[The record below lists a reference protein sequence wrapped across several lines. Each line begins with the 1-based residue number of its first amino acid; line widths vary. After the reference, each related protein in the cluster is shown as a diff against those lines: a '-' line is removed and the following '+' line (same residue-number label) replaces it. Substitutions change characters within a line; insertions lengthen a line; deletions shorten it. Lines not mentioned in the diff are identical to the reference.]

1 MKAIRIRAYGGPEV
15 LSREDI
21 ATPAPGDG
29 EVLVRIEAAGVNF
42 IDVYHRTG
50 LYPLS
55 LPFTPGVEGAG
66 VVEAVGSSVTE
77 VRGGDRV
84 AYVMQPGAYAE
95 YAVVPAWRLVPIPD
109 SLDTRSAAAA
119 LLQGLTAHYLTQST
133 VPLER
138 GDTALVHA
146 AAGGV
151 GLLLVQVAK
160 RLGATVIG
168 TVSTEE
174 KARLAREAGA
184 DHVIV
189 YTESDFEEEV
199 KGITGGRGVDVVYDS
214 VGAATFEGS
223 LNCLRPRGT
232 LVLFGQSS
240 GPVPA
245 FELSHLASKGSLFIT
260 RPALAHYVADRAELL
275 RRAQSVFE
283 WIAAGTLKLRIHKT
297 YPLEAAPEAHRDLEG
312 RRTAG
317 KLLLVP

>member
-1 MKAIRIRAYGGPEV
+1 MKAIRVHAYGGPEV

-21 ATPAPGDG
+21 PTPAPGDG

-55 LPFTPGVEGAG
+55 LPFTPGVEAAG
-66 VVEAVGSSVTE
+66 VVETVASGLAQ
-77 VRGGDRV
+77 VREGDRV

-95 YAVVPAWRLVPIPD
+95 HAVVPAWKLVPIPD

-119 LLQGLTAHYLTQST
+119 LLQGLTAHYLTHST
-133 VPLER
+133 YSLRQGE
-138 GDTALVHA
+138 TALVHA

-151 GLLLVQVAK
+151 GLLLVQLAK

-174 KARLAREAGA
+174 KARLAQEAGA
-184 DHVIV
+184 DHAIL
-189 YTESDFEEEV
+189 YTETDFEGEV
-199 KGITGGRGVDVVYDS
+199 KRITGGRGVDVVYDS
-214 VGAATFEGS
+214 VGAASFERS
-223 LNCLRPRGT
+223 LNCLRPRGA

-240 GPVPA
+240 GPVPPL
-245 FELSHLASKGSLFIT
+245 ELGRLASKGSLFIT

-275 RRAQSVFE
+275 QRAEDLFD
-283 WIAAGTLKLRIHKT
+283 WIVSGELGLRIHKT
-297 YPLEAAPEAHRDLEG
+297 YPLEAAAEAHRDLEG
-312 RRTAG
+312 RKTAG